1 MRRVMIGLEAHDGSG
16 KSTTAKEISS
26 LFNGQVFFTKDEMK
40 DKRKPIYSSE
50 VSQKEKMDK
59 IKKTYVQES
68 LDCLQEIKD
77 ASFVILDR
85 TWLSHSVEENI
96 RNKLD
101 DDIEPYYSDRTIP
114 DGVVRPDLIF
124 QILID
129 EQERQARIAKRKE
142 PLSKRDHRLNDEP
155 LYRRALE
162 QERTAYGCITLRLRL
177 RDPKVCAL
185 RAAQV
190 LLGSEKIPPL
200 KMK

>member
-1 MRRVMIGLEAHDGSG
+1 MRQVIVGLEAHDGSG
-16 KSTTAKEISS
+16 KSTTAKEIAS

-68 LDCLQEIKD
+68 LDCLQETKARPSSSLIGHGYLIPLRETFKTNLTMTGV
-77 ASFVILDR
+77 SHIIL
-85 TWLSHSVEENI
+85 T
-96 RNKLD
+96 
-101 DDIEPYYSDRTIP
+101 EPFQMGSL
-114 DGVVRPDLIF
+114 RPDLIF

-142 PLSKRDHRLNDEP
+142 PLSKIDHRLNDEP

-177 RDPKVCAL
+177 RDPESV
-185 RAAQV
+185 RT
-190 LLGSEKIPPL
+190 
-200 KMK
+200 